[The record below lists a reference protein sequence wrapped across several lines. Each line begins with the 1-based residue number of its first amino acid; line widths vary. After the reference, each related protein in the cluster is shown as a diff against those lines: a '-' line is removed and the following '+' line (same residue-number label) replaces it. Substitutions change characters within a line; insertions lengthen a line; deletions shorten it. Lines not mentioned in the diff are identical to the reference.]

1 MKTAPKTKIVAFVI
15 LFLTGVVFA
24 AEAPTYNEG
33 EQWLFRV
40 KGAGQADG
48 EYQVTYK
55 DGKFDSNDM
64 QFLTSALF
72 VTVYLADPQ
81 KKWFEFPLV
90 AGKKWS
96 FRYQHR
102 GATTGRTDWRNSEVE
117 VVGPVPQSVKTPAG
131 EFKVIEVRRTDFF
144 GRARFDLT
152 YFYSPETKSVV
163 KLVADTDSPAGK
175 THAEME
181 LTKYSIQQ

>member
-1 MKTAPKTKIVAFVI
+1 MKAVVSMKSVALWI
-15 LFLTGVVFA
+15 LFLTGVA
-24 AEAPTYNEG
+24 LATEAPAYKDG
-33 EQWLFRV
+33 EQWVFRV
-40 KGAGQADG
+40 KSTGQADG

-55 DGKFDSNDM
+55 GGKFDSNDM

-72 VTVYLADPQ
+72 VTVHLADPQ

-96 FRYQHR
+96 FRYQHTS
-102 GATTGRTDWRNSEVE
+102 AATGRTDWRNSEIE
-117 VVGPVPQSVKTPAG
+117 VVGPVPQPVKTSAG

-144 GRARFDLT
+144 GRARFDLI

-163 KLVADTDSPAGK
+163 KLVADTDGPGGK
-175 THAEME
+175 THSEME
-181 LTKYSIQQ
+181 LTKYSMQ